1 MIKASLPMILPVY
14 HKLFNTILSLGT
26 VPNICCNG
34 IITPIFKS
42 GARNDPSN
50 YRGICVSSCFNVKP
64 KTTWTWRSRVD
75 SSGHFK
81 KRLEAIGW
89 NSRYKK
95 KKTRDCL
102 ECKVLPS
109 CKVGAQ
115 TDKNCK
121 SY

>member
-1 MIKASLPMILPVY
+1 MITNEMIKASLPMILPVY

-42 GARNDPSN
+42 GARNDSSN

-64 KTTWTWRSRVD
+64 KTTWTCRSGVD
-75 SSGHFK
+75 SSVDFK

-95 KKTRDCL
+95 KNTRL
-102 ECKVLPS
+102 FRMQSSTILQS
-109 CKVGAQ
+109 LSS
-115 TDKNCK
+115 NR
-121 SY
+121 